1 MYVILCW
8 LCLLNCHNNL
18 VRVFIPP
25 QSLKNWPLEIFTNKS
40 SYRWGAFVTTIYK
53 LSFSSW
59 IHNAGSFLVIEGLGG
74 LLYKKEFTYEMVLYL
89 FPLLRI
95 LMLTFLL
102 FKNKTWWVYIILP
115 PRIRM
120 KTNNRFYYFHVTVPF
135 INIT

>member
-59 IHNAGSFLVIEGLGG
+59 VHNAGSFLVIEGLGG
-74 LLYKKEFTYEMVLYL
+74 LQEFTYEMILYL
-89 FPLLRI
+89 FSLLRI
-95 LMLTFLL
+95 SLLMLTLLL
-102 FKNKTWWVYIILP
+102 FKNKTWRVYIFLS

-120 KTNNRFYYFHVTVPF
+120 MIYNDRFYYFHKTVLF